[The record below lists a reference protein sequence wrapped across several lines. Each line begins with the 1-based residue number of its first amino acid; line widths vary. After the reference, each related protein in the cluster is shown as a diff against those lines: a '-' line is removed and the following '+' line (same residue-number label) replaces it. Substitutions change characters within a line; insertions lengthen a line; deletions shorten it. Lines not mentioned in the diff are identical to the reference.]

1 MNIALRPSGG
11 RGEYELAGRQGD
23 LHVHDLFGLPMF
35 IEVLPGAI
43 INARSHCIL
52 TDGKPRIRQRQ
63 EYKNA
68 HPSSLIAAAMLL
80 PQPRRKRADTHG
92 AVLLRRREFVVQTI
106 RIDVVRSATSVL
118 IRPVIVRIENSDG
131 LRLDISFAERM
142 ARVLRVWTAAAT
154 GRDAVAEAVRAHATA
169 FSSAASTQ
177 AQLVAAN
184 AALYSTLKQPEGDIL
199 PIVEAHFKLGTASG
213 PSVGDMSAEVADEDF
228 AEDVHISAAEA
239 RVERVRQ
246 WRLSAIRGAAAA
258 GFRRNV
264 RDAYN
269 WRCLFSGQRLPRTK
283 ATVTAGVD
291 AEIFH
296 LN

>member
-1 MNIALRPSGG
+1 MNIAFRPSGG
-11 RGEYELAGRQGD
+11 RGEYELAGRQGE
-23 LHVHDLFGLPMF
+23 LHVQDLFGVLMF
-35 IEVLPGAI
+35 IEILPGVV

-63 EYKNA
+63 KYKNA
-68 HPSSLIAAAMLL
+68 HPASLIAAAMML
-80 PQPRRKRADTHG
+80 PLPRRERGLTHG
-92 AVLLRRREFVVQTI
+92 DILLKRREFVIQTI
-106 RIDVVRSATSVL
+106 RIDVVRSSTSVL
-118 IRPVIVRIENSDG
+118 IRPVIVRVENADD

-154 GRDAVAEAVRAHATA
+154 GRDAVADAVRAHATP

-177 AQLVAAN
+177 AQLVATN
-184 AALYSTLKQPEGDIL
+184 AALYCTLNQPEGDIL
-199 PIVEAHFKLGTASG
+199 PIVEAHFKLGTVSG
-213 PSVGDMSAEVADEDF
+213 PPVRDISAEVADEDF

-258 GFRRNV
+258 GYRRNV

-269 WRCLFSGQRLPRTK
+269 WRCSFSGQRLPRT
-283 ATVTAGVD
+283 AAAVTAGVD
-291 AEIFH
+291 AALLQ